1 MDILNDYYPL
11 VSDTIERETSI
22 SDEDYEYINQLDNI
36 NSRSRRKK
44 ILSSDDFNMKY
55 ADDIWYIWNIIRD
68 YSDGQFL
75 DRMDYASFCSI
86 CYDHSTKY

>member
-1 MDILNDYYPL
+1 MEILNDYYPL
-11 VSDTIERETSI
+11 VSDNVERETSI

-75 DRMDYASFCSI
+75 DRMDYDSFCSM

>member
-11 VSDTIERETSI
+11 VSDTIEHETSI

-55 ADDIWYIWNIIRD
+55 GDDIWYIWNIIRD

>member
-1 MDILNDYYPL
+1 MDILNEYYPL
-11 VSDTIERETSI
+11 IYENPDRESI
-22 SDEDYEYINQLDNI
+22 SDEDYEYFERMDGLNR
-36 NSRSRRKK
+36 RSKRKK
-44 ILSSDDFNMKY
+44 ILSSDDFNVKY

-86 CYDHSTKY
+86 CYDHSTKH